1 MKRALKFLTAG
12 LTLACWCNLAGA
24 DLAAE
29 KLSVEALKPATPH
42 RLYLADLVL
51 EHVLDGRVHIIDGE
65 NFDYRGLIGT
75 GLFGVTALSADSS
88 ELYVATTYYTK
99 RNRGKRFDQFEAYST
114 TDLSLKTEIE
124 IPAKHAQALG
134 YKGTIIGSSDSRF
147 VFIQNATPA
156 SSVTVIDRKAEK
168 FTAEIA
174 TPGCWIALPAKSNPK
189 RFATLCGDGTA
200 LTITLNDQGEAA
212 SQKRSAKLFDA
223 ETDPLFVQAEHIGD
237 TNYFVSYEGNI
248 HEINLGGDVAKT
260 ESTWSLLNDEDKA
273 AHWKPGGYQ
282 LLAVHDKT
290 RRLYVAMHDG
300 GRDGSHKLPAKE
312 IWVFDLDSKKRLH
325 RVAGNNAIALS
336 LTKEDAPTLYVYDG
350 IQAKFHKY
358 VTQPA
363 LKPVAESPRF
373 GDFAT
378 LFESH

>member
-12 LTLACWCNLAGA
+12 LALACWCSLAGA

-29 KLSVEALKPATPH
+29 KLTVEALKPATPH
-42 RLYLADLVL
+42 RLYLTDIVL

-75 GLFGVTALSADSS
+75 GLFGVTALSDDSS

-114 TDLSLKTEIE
+114 ADLSLKMEIE

-134 YKGTIIGSSDSRF
+134 YKGTIIGSSDGRF

-156 SSVTVIDRKAEK
+156 SSITVIDRKAEK
-168 FTAEIA
+168 VAAEIA
-174 TPGCWIALPAKSNPK
+174 TPGCWITLPAKSNPK
-189 RFATLCGDGTA
+189 RFSTLCGDGTV
-200 LTITLNDQGEAA
+200 LTITLNDKGEAA

-290 RRLYVAMHDG
+290 RRLYIAMHDG

-312 IWVFDLDSKKRLH
+312 IWVFDLDSKKRVH
-325 RVAGNNAIALS
+325 RVAGNNAIALT

-350 IQAKFHKY
+350 KHAKFHRY